1 MTDHSSLTWLLG
13 FKNIEGELIRW
24 IEELS
29 LYNMHIVHRA
39 RRKHVNYGLFRIPD
53 PLTLCNCYSVQTQDE
68 LDRYVRSS
76 TCVAVGEIGLDYT
89 RVRSANERDL
99 QLEVFGRLCE
109 VGKPVVII
117 LTQNL
122 SWANQV
128 YWHHCSGYAAEA
140 HLSSLELLL
149 TY

>member
-1 MTDHSSLTWLLG
+1 M
-13 FKNIEGELIRW
+13 
-24 IEELS
+24 
-29 LYNMHIVHRA
+29 
-39 RRKHVNYGLFRIPD
+39 
-53 PLTLCNCYSVQTQDE
+53 YSFSYRDI
-68 LDRYVRSS
+68 RSS

-99 QLEVFGRLCE
+99 QREVFGRLCRIANE

-122 SWANQV
+122 SCANQV

-140 HLSSLELLL
+140 REVDNSFPFVVFGIALDVLKEQYDDVLEDFIKSMAPERLLVENDAL
-149 TY
+149 IVGERRTSNYSQ